1 MGEAPRPAGWQ
12 RRLALVLGALGG
24 VILVGALVGFLGNL
38 LSARAPGA
46 TAGGA
51 ATVEQRCSRGV
62 PAELAQACIEET
74 RLQAATAARRLGFTA
89 ALGVGLCALAV
100 GIGRSAGRRTKNH
113 RRYG

>member
-24 VILVGALVGFLGNL
+24 VILVGALVGALGSR

-62 PAELAQACIEET
+62 PAELAQACIEES
-74 RLQAATAARRLGFTA
+74 RLQAATAARRLELIA
-89 ALGVGLCALAV
+89 AVGVALCALAA
-100 GIGRSAGRRTKNH
+100 GIGRSASRRVKNH
-113 RRYG
+113 RRDG